1 MPRRSA
7 CCAAAA
13 LCACSALIPPVA
25 TSHRRQLV
33 RSAGDAPEPPAAPPR
48 FAPKSEPD
56 DISRGVDGVKD
67 VAARTTGLLGL
78 GLTFWLDLPFARLF
92 AVFSLA
98 LTAFL
103 YRDLGDAFVAKA
115 PPPEAPAA
123 ARSRPSATVLRGL
136 NSEGS

>member
-1 MPRRSA
+1 M
-7 CCAAAA
+7 
-13 LCACSALIPPVA
+13 
-25 TSHRRQLV
+25 
-33 RSAGDAPEPPAAPPR
+33 RSAGDAPEPPAPPR

-136 NSEGS
+136 NSAGS